1 MAALGLC
8 CWVGFSPV
16 VVSGGY
22 SGCGARAAH
31 RVASLVAEHRLGTPA
46 SGAAA
51 HGLSSCR
58 VWALWRTSFSSCGN
72 TDSGMAHGLICSMAY
87 GIFPDKGS
95 KLYLLHWLQTG
106 RKYLQ
111 KTHLIKDYYPKYTR
125 NFKKPAVRK

>member
-22 SGCGARAAH
+22 SGCGAQAAH
-31 RVASLVAEHRLGTPA
+31 RVARLLQSAGSRHA
-46 SGAAA
+46 GF
-51 HGLSSCR
+51 R
-58 VWALWRTSFSSCGN
+58 SCG
-72 TDSGMAHGLICSMAY
+72 TWVVAVFGLCGTQASVAMAIDSVMAHGLICSMAY

-125 NFKKPAVRK
+125 NLKKPAVRK

>member
-22 SGCGARAAH
+22 SGCGAQAAH
-31 RVASLVAEHRLGTPA
+31 RVASLAAERRLQARRLQELQHMG
-46 SGAAA
+46 
-51 HGLSSCR
+51 SCR
-58 VWALWRTSFSSCGN
+58 VLALWHTSFSSCGN
-72 TDSGMAHGLICSMAY
+72 TDSVMAHGLICSMAY

-95 KLYLLHWLQTG
+95 KLYLLHWLQTR

-125 NFKKPAVRK
+125 NLKKPAVRK